1 MSFPLLDLFDMAVR
15 YQGAVLSLVAAL
27 VRGVPSAGT
36 PRRARPD
43 SLREQLRRGGDYE
56 RFFAEYGR
64 LLQARDEAVRRWVQ
78 LARTDS
84 VCLMCFEHDYRRCH
98 RHVLAEKLRAAGV
111 DVTHL

>member
-1 MSFPLLDLFDMAVR
+1 MSFPRWTCSTWPCDTKARSAFPR
-15 YQGAVLSLVAAL
+15 RRPGARRPLGRDAA
-27 VRGVPSAGT
+27 
-36 PRRARPD
+36 RARPD

-98 RHVLAEKLRAAGV
+98 RHVLAEKLKAAGV